1 MAKFTLFIVFLAL
14 TGLAARAD
22 LSRGDTKESL
32 RGLTGIYVVAQV
44 VNQQI
49 EGVATND
56 VLALAKTELLNAG
69 ILVNAVPNKGNGNA
83 SLSVTVAAIKQPQL
97 GVYVFT
103 VEAAVTQDVQL
114 ARQPGLPGI
123 SAETWRRT
131 TQGITVPARIDVIQ
145 KTLKQLVDAFV
156 ADYRTVNPGTGN

>member
-1 MAKFTLFIVFLAL
+1 MAKLTFFIVFLAL

-22 LSRGDTKESL
+22 LAHGDTKESL
-32 RGLTGIYVVAQV
+32 RGLTGVYVVAQI

-56 VLALAKTELLNAG
+56 ILALAKTELLNAG
-69 ILVNAVPNKGNGNA
+69 ITVNAVPDRGNGNA
-83 SLSVTVAAIKQPQL
+83 NLSVTVAAVKQPQL

-103 VEAAVTQDVQL
+103 VEVALTQDVQL
-114 ARQPGLPGI
+114 ARQPGLQGI

-131 TQGITVPARIDVIQ
+131 TQGITIPARIDVIQ
-145 KTLKQLVDAFV
+145 KTLKQIVDIFV
-156 ADYRTVNPGTGN
+156 ADYRAANPGSGH